1 MNKGFTLIELMAV
14 IILLGVLSLI
24 ATVTVNNT
32 LSKNKTEAC
41 EMQKENVISSAK
53 IWANKNAFSLPSE
66 DGKSITITLKQLKDD
81 GFVDSDIKNPK
92 NDELLSDDM
101 EIIITRVDNNY
112 KYELEMEC

>member
-1 MNKGFTLIELMAV
+1 MNKGFTLIELLAV

-24 ATVTVNNT
+24 ATVTVNTT
-32 LSKNKTEAC
+32 LNKNKTDAC

-53 IWANKNAFSLPSE
+53 IWSNKNVFSLPSE

-81 GFVDSDIKNPK
+81 GFVDDNIKNPK
-92 NDELLSDDM
+92 TDELLSDDM
-101 EIIITRVDNNY
+101 KIKITKVDNNY